1 MSVATAEPDRAP
13 VRAGHRLLGVDEAGL
28 LRAGPARAELARAVL
43 RRAEERTGTARWV
56 PPVRAVPTPHRSPDE
71 LSSVGAREVPALPE
85 VPEPEAGARLLPVPS
100 DLAGLMPRGA
110 LVRGSTVVV
119 SGSTSLVLALLAEAS
134 AAGGWVALVGLPEVG
149 VLAAHELGLALDRVA
164 LVPAPGPDAPVA
176 VAALLDGVDAVVVGP
191 GAALSGADRRRLSA
205 RARER
210 AAVLLSTE
218 PWPGA
223 HVVLTAQRQEWE
235 GLGAGHGRLRGR
247 RLSVLRTGRGAAAAE
262 VRRDV
267 VVPAGPG
274 GPPPARAGTEPAHV
288 VLRPGRRAG

>member
-1 MSVATAEPDRAP
+1 MSIATAEPDRTAT
-13 VRAGHRLLGVDEAGL
+13 RAGST
-28 LRAGPARAELARAVL
+28 RAELARAVL

-56 PPVRAVPTPHRSPDE
+56 PPVRAVPSP
-71 LSSVGAREVPALPE
+71 REPAGRHAVPVLPE
-85 VPEPEAGARLLPVPS
+85 VPEPEAGARLLPVP
-100 DLAGLMPRGA
+100 AGLADLLPRGG

-134 AAGGWVALVGLPEVG
+134 AAEGWVALVGLPEVG
-149 VLAAHELGLALDRVA
+149 VLAAHELGLVLERVA

-191 GAALSGADRRRLSA
+191 GAGLTDADRRRLSA

-210 AAVLLSTE
+210 GAVLLSTE

-262 VRRDV
+262 VRHDV

-274 GPPPARAGTEPAHV
+274 TPA
-288 VLRPGRRAG
+288 RPGRAHAPASAGQARRRAG